1 MKTKLTNILS
11 LIRNVPTYLDWYWKG
26 ERMKSDFNRMRCEWH
41 RMGGFK
47 ASSAELLDF
56 TGDYSLLCVEYA
68 TWTPTPL
75 DDQIVKAVRYVVTTH
90 RDIVASLI
98 DWVRGGHEPQS
109 QELKALAEMA
119 SASPTNAECGSPMMI
134 LYIIT
139 TLYQILRFL
148 KSLDSEN
155 IPAPPEPQ
163 PVRRPVLGR
172 IKKFGERMKNGL
184 SFYACPHSPNSSLL
198 TPNSFIR

>member
-26 ERMKSDFNRMRCEWH
+26 ERIKSDFDRMRNEWH

-47 ASSAELLDF
+47 ASTEKLLDF
-56 TGDYSLLCVEYA
+56 TGDYALLCVEYA

-90 RDIVASLI
+90 RNIVANLI
-98 DWVRGGHEPQS
+98 DWVRSGNEPQTH
-109 QELKALAEMA
+109 ELKALAEMA
-119 SASPTNAECGSPMMI
+119 SLTPASTVPTNAECGSPMMV

-148 KSLDSEN
+148 KSLDSETT
-155 IPAPPEPQ
+155 PTPPEPQ
-163 PVRRPVLGR
+163 PIKRPVRNFIKNILGQER
-172 IKKFGERMKNGL
+172 IGIKGRF
-184 SFYACPHSPNSSLL
+184 FAP
-198 TPNSFIR
+198 TPCY